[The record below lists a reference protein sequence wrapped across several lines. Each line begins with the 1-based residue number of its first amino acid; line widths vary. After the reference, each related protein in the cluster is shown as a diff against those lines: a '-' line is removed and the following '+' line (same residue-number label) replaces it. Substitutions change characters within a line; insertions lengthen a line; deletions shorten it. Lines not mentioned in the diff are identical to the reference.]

1 MAAVESVTTASSLKK
16 RVTSR
21 TIREWFLTNICLTA
35 GFLSIATTC
44 AIIFVLFNEARK
56 FFEKVSPVAF
66 FTGREWEPL
75 FAEPKFGAL
84 PLFAGTFQIAFGS
97 ALIALPIGL
106 LISVYLSEY
115 ASPRVRSIVKPAL
128 EVLAGVPTVVYG
140 FLGLTFVTPILKSWG
155 LPLDTF
161 NALSGS
167 IVVGIMIIPLVTSL
181 SEDAISAVPRAV
193 REAAY
198 GLGASKA
205 EVSTGVVLK
214 SASSGI
220 AASFILAISRAVG
233 ETMAVTLAAGAKPN
247 FTLSP
252 FEQVQTMT
260 AYIAATVKGDV
271 PYGSTGYQTLFAVGF
286 TLFVITLSLN
296 LFSIKL
302 VKRLKRHH
310 G

>member
-1 MAAVESVTTASSLKK
+1 MIAERSAPKYHDKATARVVREWCLTNVCLLAAALSVVTT
-16 RVTSR
+16 
-21 TIREWFLTNICLTA
+21 
-35 GFLSIATTC
+35 G
-44 AIIFVLFNEARK
+44 AIVFVLFNEARK
-56 FFEKVSPVAF
+56 FFGVVSPAQF
-66 FTGREWEPL
+66 YLGREWEPM
-75 FAEPKFGAL
+75 FAEPKFGVL
-84 PLFAGTFQIAFGS
+84 PLILGTFQIAAGS

-106 LISVYLSEY
+106 LISIFLSEY
-115 ASPRVRSIVKPAL
+115 ASPKTRSTVKPAL
-128 EVLAGVPTVVYG
+128 EILAGIPTVVYG
-140 FLGLTFVTPILKSWG
+140 FLGLTFVTPLLKNWG

-161 NALSGS
+161 NALSGA

-205 EVSTGVVLK
+205 EVCTGVVLP

-233 ETMAVTLAAGAKPN
+233 ETMAVTLAAGARPN
-247 FTLSP
+247 FSLNL

-286 TLFVITLSLN
+286 TLFVLTLTLN
-296 LFSIKL
+296 LLSAKL

-310 G
+310 A

>member
-1 MAAVESVTTASSLKK
+1 MISERTASKFQLKASS
-16 RVTSR
+16 RVF
-21 TIREWFLTNICLTA
+21 REWCLTNICLLA
-35 GFLSIATTC
+35 GLLSIFTTI

-56 FFEKVSPVAF
+56 FFAVVSPSEF
-66 FTGREWEPL
+66 YLGREWQPL
-75 FAEPKFGAL
+75 FAEPKFGSL
-84 PLFAGTFQIAFGS
+84 PLILGTFQIAVGS
-97 ALIALPIGL
+97 ALIALPVGL
-106 LISVYLSEY
+106 LIAIFLSEY
-115 ASPRVRSIVKPAL
+115 ASPRTRSIVKPAL
-128 EVLAGVPTVVYG
+128 EILAGIPTVVYG
-140 FLGLTFVTPILKSWG
+140 FLGLTFITPILKSWG
-155 LPLDTF
+155 LPIDTF

-181 SEDAISAVPRAV
+181 SEDAISAVPKAT

-205 EVSTGVVLK
+205 EVIGSVVLK

-286 TLFVITLSLN
+286 TLFVLTLALN
-296 LFSIKL
+296 LLSIKL

-310 G
+310 A

>member
-1 MAAVESVTTASSLKK
+1 MAIREATAPVPSIK
-16 RVTSR
+16 RRVSSR
-21 TIREWFLTNICLTA
+21 TIREWFLTNICLSA
-35 GFLSIATTC
+35 GLLSIVTTL
-44 AIIFVLFNEARK
+44 AIILVLFNEARQ
-56 FFEKVSPVAF
+56 FFTKVSLVEF
-66 FTGREWEPL
+66 FTGREWQPL

-84 PLFAGTFQIAFGS
+84 PLFTGTLQIALGS

-106 LISVYLSEY
+106 FISIYLSEY
-115 ASPRVRSIVKPAL
+115 APPKVRGIVKPAL

-140 FLGLTFVTPILKSWG
+140 FLGLTFITPILKTWG

-161 NALSGS
+161 NALSGM

-181 SEDAISAVPRAV
+181 SEDAIAAVPRAI

-220 AASFILAISRAVG
+220 IASFILAISRAVG
-233 ETMAVTLAAGAKPN
+233 ETMAVTLASGAKPN

-252 FEQVQTMT
+252 FEQIQTMT
-260 AYIAATVKGDV
+260 AFIAATVKGDV

-286 TLFVITLSLN
+286 TLFVVTLILN
-296 LFSIKL
+296 LISMKL